1 MRDHPRDD
9 SVFRFACVNIFAYA
23 LVSLD
28 RTLCKSIALGSDD
41 IVIISEKDVAIS
53 NFNIKLSN
61 LFQTRLSRLVS
72 YKDSC

>member
-28 RTLCKSIALGSDD
+28 RMLCKSIALGSDD
-41 IVIISEKDVAIS
+41 IVIISEKDS
-53 NFNIKLSN
+53 NIK
-61 LFQTRLSRLVS
+61 F
-72 YKDSC
+72 